1 MRDEDIPDINNPKT
15 MKAVLEG
22 DKLMK
27 EVLNGGYNV
36 HPVPPPNSE
45 IKERIRKRY
54 ERERTSSMLDCKH
67 NVLHKPILLK
77 MEKEIINL

>member
-1 MRDEDIPDINNPKT
+1 

-22 DKLMK
+22 DKLIK

-54 ERERTSSMLDCKH
+54 ERERIKIEKLITKRH
-67 NVLHKPILLK
+67 NTMKGV
-77 MEKEIINL
+77 

>member
-1 MRDEDIPDINNPKT
+1 VRHEDIPEINNPKIRFP
-15 MKAVLEG
+15 VLEG

-45 IKERIRKRY
+45 IKERIRRRY
-54 ERERTSSMLDCKH
+54 ERERIFPRDQEIKNH
-67 NVLHKPILLK
+67 LLVIK
-77 MEKEIINL
+77 QQQKEEMKKR

>member
-1 MRDEDIPDINNPKT
+1 
-15 MKAVLEG
+15 MKAVLEV

-45 IKERIRKRY
+45 MKERIKKRKLSIRIK
-54 ERERTSSMLDCKH
+54 D
-67 NVLHKPILLK
+67 
-77 MEKEIINL
+77 EKLYTL

>member
-1 MRDEDIPDINNPKT
+1 MKTNDKTKEEMKKDKIQKRNPKIR
-15 MKAVLEG
+15 KAVLEG

-45 IKERIRKRY
+45 IKERITKRY
-54 ERERTSSMLDCKH
+54 ERERIKIEKLFTLGYTTSGD
-67 NVLHKPILLK
+67 P
-77 MEKEIINL
+77 

>member
-15 MKAVLEG
+15 ITAVLEG

-36 HPVPPPNSE
+36 HPVPPPNSPGTRSLFQLSLCIHMSLE
-45 IKERIRKRY
+45 
-54 ERERTSSMLDCKH
+54 TVDNM
-67 NVLHKPILLK
+67 
-77 MEKEIINL
+77 

>member
-1 MRDEDIPDINNPKT
+1 VRHEDIPETNNPRIRF
-15 MKAVLEG
+15 AVLEG

-45 IKERIRKRY
+45 IKERIRRRY
-54 ERERTSSMLDCKH
+54 EGKRIKIEKLFILGYTTSGD
-67 NVLHKPILLK
+67 P
-77 MEKEIINL
+77 

>member
-1 MRDEDIPDINNPKT
+1 MRHEDIPEINNAKITRTDP
-15 MKAVLEG
+15 EG

-45 IKERIRKRY
+45 IKERITKITERKR
-54 ERERTSSMLDCKH
+54 
-67 NVLHKPILLK
+67 IK
-77 MEKEIINL
+77 MEKLFTLGYTTSGEP

>member
-1 MRDEDIPDINNPKT
+1 VRDEDIPDINNPKT
-15 MKAVLEG
+15 ITAVLEG

-45 IKERIRKRY
+45 IKERITKR
-54 ERERTSSMLDCKH
+54 
-67 NVLHKPILLK
+67 
-77 MEKEIINL
+77 

>member
-1 MRDEDIPDINNPKT
+1 MRHEDIPDINNPKI

-45 IKERIRKRY
+45 IKERITKITERKR
-54 ERERTSSMLDCKH
+54 
-67 NVLHKPILLK
+67 IK
-77 MEKEIINL
+77 MEKLFTLGYTTSGDP

>member
-1 MRDEDIPDINNPKT
+1 MRHEDIPEINNPKIRFP
-15 MKAVLEG
+15 KLEG

-45 IKERIRKRY
+45 IKERIMKRY
-54 ERERTSSMLDCKH
+54 ETKRIK
-67 NVLHKPILLK
+67 I
-77 MEKEIINL
+77 EKLNPKNESGKIALAKGINMK